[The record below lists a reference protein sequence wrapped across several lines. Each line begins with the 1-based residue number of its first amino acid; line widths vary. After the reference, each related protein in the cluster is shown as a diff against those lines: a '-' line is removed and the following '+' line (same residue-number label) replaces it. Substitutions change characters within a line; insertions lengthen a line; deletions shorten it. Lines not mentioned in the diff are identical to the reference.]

1 MLNKA
6 FNYGTAVME
15 RENEQD
21 RALKRRAKFVARPF
35 AKNANAVSFAQKML
49 KEHPELMAELAK

>member
-1 MLNKA
+1 
-6 FNYGTAVME
+6 ME

-21 RALKRRAKFVARPF
+21 RALKRRAKFVARPV
-35 AKNANAVSFAQKML
+35 AKKANAVSFAQKML